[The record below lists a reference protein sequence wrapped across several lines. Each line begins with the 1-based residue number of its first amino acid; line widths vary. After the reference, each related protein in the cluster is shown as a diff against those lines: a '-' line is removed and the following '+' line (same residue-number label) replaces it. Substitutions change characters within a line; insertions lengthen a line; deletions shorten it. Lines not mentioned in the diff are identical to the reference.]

1 MGTWTPDP
9 ADLVCNGEIWCK
21 GNLQLLVTKHNCYSS
36 YIYKLSV
43 CFTIWG
49 CLGLLCLFL
58 NLQPVT
64 LSVKSPPL
72 PVELL
77 CLSHTTPQWA
87 HSYST
92 DVSQD
97 LLHQIVAQ
105 YVGKMECG
113 VQIPPEW
120 CAWRNQLQQQQEVI
134 VQSEVKI
141 NFQYISTLILGITI
155 LSKCMGLTILLKHL
169 PGNGDYMI
177 SSPPIL
183 LCMFLILL
191 SSFFHSRVKSVY
203 SCYCSHYGCC
213 LPTGGIHCWSS
224 VWCIDHCLHQQV
236 EQD

>member
-1 MGTWTPDP
+1 M
-9 ADLVCNGEIWCK
+9 
-21 GNLQLLVTKHNCYSS
+21 
-36 YIYKLSV
+36 
-43 CFTIWG
+43 
-49 CLGLLCLFL
+49 
-58 NLQPVT
+58 

-77 CLSHTTPQWA
+77 SLSHITPQWA

-120 CAWRNQLQQQQEVI
+120 CAWRNQQQQEVI
-134 VQSEVKI
+134 VQSEVK
-141 NFQYISTLILGITI
+141 QSISSILVQILGITI
-155 LSKCMGLTILLKHL
+155 LSKCHTRQWVGQSCWSICLAMQTPL
-169 PGNGDYMI
+169 
-177 SSPPIL
+177 
-183 LCMFLILL
+183 MFLILL
-191 SSFFHSRVKSVY
+191 SSFFHSRAKSVY
-203 SCYCSHYGCC
+203 SYCRSHYSCC
-213 LPTGGIHCWSS
+213 LLTGGIHCWDS